1 MNVGAILFT
10 SILAAVIAIW
20 GIISQRAI
28 ARRRTTFEHIVA
40 MEADRSFIIARRK
53 FIALS
58 KQPGGLSPWASED
71 KESTP
76 EAQNIRLV
84 LNEFEVVSIAIQRG
98 IIDFETYRRWYQSTV
113 IRFWAHAKP
122 YAEALRARTNH
133 PSLFQEFEV
142 LERWMKSPPHRYKW
156 LRFR

>member
-1 MNVGAILFT
+1 MDVGVIPFT
-10 SILAAVIAIW
+10 AILAAIVAIW
-20 GIISQRAI
+20 GIVSQRAI

-53 FIALS
+53 FIELS
-58 KQPGGLSPWASED
+58 KHPGGLAPWASED

-76 EAQNIRLV
+76 ETQSIRLV
-84 LNEFEVVSIAIQRG
+84 LNEFEIVSIAIQRG
-98 IIDFETYRRWYQSTV
+98 VMDFETYRRWYQLTV

-133 PSLFQEFEV
+133 PALFHEFEE
-142 LERWMKSPPHRYKW
+142 LERWMKNPPHRYKW
-156 LRFR
+156 LRVR